1 MSYKKSDIVVVKFP
15 FILKERTSVQKGRPA
30 LVISDDKVKQRYKD
44 VILAAIT
51 SHVPEVIMDSEI
63 ILEPIKPS
71 GLVKKSLLRLDFI
84 MTVPEELIS
93 RKIGALPGNPMKGV
107 ERRLKRLFGI
117 NNSKAKPCPQ
127 KAL

>member
-1 MSYKKSDIVVVKFP
+1 MSYKKGDIVVVKFP
-15 FILKERTSVQKGRPA
+15 FILKERMIVQKGRPA
-30 LVISDDKVKQRYKD
+30 LIISDDKVERRYKD

-51 SHVPEVIMDSEI
+51 SHVPDIIMASEI

-93 RKIGALPGNPMKGV
+93 RKIGVLSGNLIKGV
-107 ERRLKRLFGI
+107 ERKLKRLFDI
-117 NNSKAKPCPQ
+117 STA
-127 KAL
+127 